1 MSEIASRAAPGVAR
15 MSLSVFADAF
25 EGLGEV
31 RGMLHYDGRELKLE
45 FQTADAI
52 FGVLRS
58 SPKTLVVPMDKVG
71 AVECGLGW
79 FWLMPWIGI
88 ELSDFGLLAQLPGMS
103 DGRWRLR
110 VRFKDRQALKRFTDA
125 LRFARSQA
133 VHAALEAEVAAG
145 KAQTGTLPPM
155 PPPLPVSPPRRDSE
169 PPTAI

>member
-1 MSEIASRAAPGVAR
+1 

-45 FQTADAI
+45 FQTADAL

-58 SPKTLVVPMDKVG
+58 SPKTLTVPMDKVG

-88 ELSDFGLLAQLPGMS
+88 ELNDFGLLAQLPGMS

-110 VRFKDRQALKRFTDA
+110 VRFKDRHHLKRFTDA

-145 KAQTGTLPPM
+145 APQVAALPSM
-155 PPPLPVSPPRRDSE
+155 PPPLPVAASRRENE

>member
-1 MSEIASRAAPGVAR
+1 MSEIASKGVPGTSR

-25 EGLGEV
+25 EGFGEL
-31 RGMLHYDGRELKLE
+31 RGMLHYDGRELRLE
-45 FQTADAI
+45 FQTADAL

-58 SPKTLVVPMDKVG
+58 SPKTLVVSMDKVG

-88 ELSDFGLLAQLPGMS
+88 ELNDFGLLAQVPGMR

-110 VRFKDRQALKRFTDA
+110 VRFKDRQALKRFADA

-133 VHAALEAEVAAG
+133 VHAALEAEVASGAP
-145 KAQTGTLPPM
+145 QQLVLPPI

-169 PPTAI
+169 PPTAA